1 MAEKCGSVAPAKISA
16 QRHAFK
22 IFGVT
27 PSLVTE
33 RACKACAYAHARFD
47 SAVTHHP
54 SAGFAN
60 SRQYSRT
67 WYIGSAMRCPRIDSG
82 SIPLVRAKL
91 RSCILRNSTSRKL
104 IQ

>member
-1 MAEKCGSVAPAKISA
+1 MAENCARGVSPTARFQDIWGNAKS
-16 QRHAFK
+16 
-22 IFGVT
+22 
-27 PSLVTE
+27 VTE

-54 SAGFAN
+54 SAGFSH
-60 SRQYSRT
+60 SRQNLRT

-91 RSCILRNSTSRKL
+91 RSSALRNSLSRKL

>member
-1 MAEKCGSVAPAKISA
+1 MGG
-16 QRHAFK
+16 FK
-22 IFGVT
+22 TFRVT

-33 RACKACAYAHARFD
+33 WACKACAYAHARFD

-54 SAGFAN
+54 PADFAIAGEIRKCRQN
-60 SRQYSRT
+60 SRI

-91 RSCILRNSTSRKL
+91 RSSAFALLVVQEANPVKASV
-104 IQ
+104 